1 MILELTADNE
11 SQTAF
16 EIQAYFNSTQSKHT
30 RYIFLQTWIFAL
42 RTNYIHW

>member
-16 EIQAYFNSTQSKHT
+16 EIQAYFNSTQSKYS
-30 RYIFLQTWIFAL
+30 R
-42 RTNYIHW
+42 